1 MLRQKIKEFI
11 NYLKVEKS
19 ASDETIRN
27 YRSDLN
33 QFLDHLTKIK
43 EKENIKIEEV
53 DHSDVFSF
61 LGRLHFT
68 HKKSSIGR
76 KLSALRSFFDFLIR
90 KEYIT
95 TNPAS
100 LISQPK
106 FQKGIPQFFSV
117 DEIFHLLDY
126 KKNKK
131 DDWVLLRDK
140 AILETIYSCGLR
152 VSETTGMDVDS
163 VDFAQ
168 EVVRVRGKGNKERIV
183 PIGKKARDALKK
195 YLAARQ
201 KELLKLKN
209 PGSRALFINQRGG
222 RLTSR
227 SVNRILKKRLK
238 ESGLSKMFSPHALRH
253 SFATHLLGAGADL
266 RSIQEMLGHASLST
280 TQRYT
285 HVNIDKLMEIYDK
298 THPRSK
304 RKEKNRTN
312 T

>member
-1 MLRQKIKEFI
+1 MKEHIKEFVK
-11 NYLKVEKS
+11 YLELERS
-19 ASDETIRN
+19 ASFETVRN
-27 YRSDLN
+27 YRTDLN
-33 QFLDHLTKIK
+33 QFLEHLTRVKK
-43 EKENIKIEEV
+43 KRNIDIREI
-53 DHSDVFSF
+53 DHNDVFSF

-76 KLSALRSFFDFLIR
+76 KLSALRSFFDFLIKR
-90 KEYIT
+90 EYISI
-95 TNPAS
+95 NPAS

-117 DEIFHLLDY
+117 DEVFHLLDY
-126 KKNKK
+126 NKNGKH
-131 DDWVLLRDK
+131 DWIVLRDR

-163 VDFAQ
+163 IDFAQ
-168 EVVRVRGKGNKERIV
+168 EVVRVRGKGNKERII
-183 PIGKKARDALKK
+183 PIGRKAQAALKR
-195 YLAARQ
+195 YLPAR
-201 KELLKLKN
+201 EERLLKVEKA
-209 PGSRALFINQRGG
+209 GTRALFINQRGG

-238 ESGLSKMFSPHALRH
+238 ESGLTKMYSPHALRH

-285 HVNIDKLMEIYDK
+285 HVNIDRLMEIYDK
-298 THPRSK
+298 THPRGK
-304 RKEKNRTN
+304 RRGKRQSES
-312 T
+312 

>member
-1 MLRQKIKEFI
+1 LKEKIDEYI
-11 NYLKVEKS
+11 RYLKLEKS
-19 ASDETIRN
+19 ASKETIRN
-27 YRSDLN
+27 YKSDLN
-33 QFLDHLTKIK
+33 QFYSHLKATKK
-43 EKENIKIEEV
+43 EDNIKIDKI
-53 DHSDVFSF
+53 DHSDIFSF

-76 KLSALRSFFDFLIR
+76 KLSALRSFFDFLIKR
-90 KEYIT
+90 EYISL
-95 TNPAS
+95 NPAS

-106 FQKGIPQFFSV
+106 FEKGIPQFFSV

-126 KKNKK
+126 KNNQET
-131 DDWVLLRDK
+131 DWVILRDR

-163 VDFAQ
+163 VDFEQ
-168 EVVRVRGKGNKERIV
+168 EIVRVKGKGNKERII
-183 PIGKKARDALKK
+183 PIGKKAQQALKK
-195 YLAARQ
+195 YLKERNKKIVKFKGADQ
-201 KELLKLKN
+201 K
-209 PGSRALFINQRGG
+209 ALFINQRGG

-227 SVNRILKKRLK
+227 SVNRILKKHLK
-238 ESGLSKMFSPHALRH
+238 ESGLPKMFSPHALRH

-304 RKEKNRTN
+304 RKK
-312 T
+312 